1 MKRLFAM
8 LALSLVMVACNKEEG
23 EQLTGWDKIIAEVEP
38 VEMPVLDVLHSLNEN
53 EAWEC
58 RSAYAYILNETTGEV
73 EEHILVEDF
82 FSYLYGGDMPTLRY
96 VDNVEYR
103 FQRYSCGEG
112 DTLHAP
118 ITSDVSMEDD
128 DTIVKLVAGDYIS
141 RYNIIA
147 YDENQIIF
155 DEYFEKNEGIK
166 CLYKKMWYE
175 RKVDDTKWWEKAE
188 NIK

>member
-1 MKRLFAM
+1 MKKLFM
-8 LALSLVMVACNKEEG
+8 MVALSLIMVACNKEEG
-23 EQLTGWDKIIAEVEP
+23 EQLTGWDKIIADVEP
-38 VEMPVLDVLHSLNEN
+38 VEMSVLDVLHSLNEN

-73 EEHILVEDF
+73 EEHIYVEDYF
-82 FSYLYGGDMPTLRY
+82 YHIYGATMATIRF
-96 VDNVEYR
+96 VDNVEYK
-103 FQRYSCGEG
+103 FYKPASFTG
-112 DTLHAP
+112 
-118 ITSDVSMEDD
+118 ITGPYAMIFDVSMEDE
-128 DTIVKLVAGDYIS
+128 DTIKLVAGDDIS

-188 NIK
+188 PYK

>member
-1 MKRLFAM
+1 MKKLFMM

-23 EQLTGWDKIIAEVEP
+23 EQLTGWDKIIADVEP
-38 VEMPVLDVLHSLNEN
+38 VEMSVLDVLHSLNEN

-73 EEHILVEDF
+73 EEHIYVEDYF
-82 FSYLYGGDMPTLRY
+82 YHIYGATMATIRF
-96 VDNVEYR
+96 VDNVEYK
-103 FQRYSCGEG
+103 FYTPAPFTG
-112 DTLHAP
+112 DTAP
-118 ITSDVSMEDD
+118 YAMIYDASMEDD
-128 DTIVKLVAGDYIS
+128 DTIKLVAGDYIS
-141 RYNIIA
+141 RYNILA

-155 DEYFEKNEGIK
+155 DVYNANEEGTK
-166 CLYKKMWYE
+166 WLYKKMWYE